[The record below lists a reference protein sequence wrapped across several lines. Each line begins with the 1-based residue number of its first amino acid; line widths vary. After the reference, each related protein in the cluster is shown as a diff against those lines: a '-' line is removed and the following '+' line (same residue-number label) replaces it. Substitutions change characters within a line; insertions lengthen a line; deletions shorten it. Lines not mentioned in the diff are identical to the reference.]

1 MATGGDVLEI
11 YDREGL
17 LVRTVAITR
26 DTQDAA
32 KWHLAESISLG
43 GPHAETAV
51 IRFADGTS
59 QPLAQSMFASTAPIN
74 TIFL

>member
-1 MATGGDVLEI
+1 MSDGQDVLEI
-11 YDREGL
+11 YNGDGG
-17 LVRTVAITR
+17 LVRMLAMRR
-26 DTQDAA
+26 DEVDAT

-51 IRFADGTS
+51 IRFRDGTS
-59 QPLAQSMFASTAPIN
+59 EPLASAMFASHAPIN